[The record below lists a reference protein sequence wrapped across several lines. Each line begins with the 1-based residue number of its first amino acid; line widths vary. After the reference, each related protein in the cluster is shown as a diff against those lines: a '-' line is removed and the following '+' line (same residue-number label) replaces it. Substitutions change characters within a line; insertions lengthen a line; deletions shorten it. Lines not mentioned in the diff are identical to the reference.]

1 MTPSVFYFSNST
13 FKTIIPIV
21 GIPILYQMYVRNN
34 FYVTFVYIFKLSSN
48 FIDIITTVV
57 FHYAL
62 LTKLQNVSY
71 NITHTYT
78 PTISTYYV
86 HT

>member
-1 MTPSVFYFSNST
+1 MTPSVSYFSNST
-13 FKTIIPIV
+13 LKTTIPVV
-21 GIPILYQMYVRNN
+21 GILILHQMYVRNN
-34 FYVTFVYIFKLSSN
+34 FYVTFVYIFKFNTNLIN
-48 FIDIITTVV
+48 IITTVV

-62 LTKLQNVSY
+62 IIKFQNVSY

-78 PTISTYYV
+78 PKISTYHV